1 MSRFV
6 KYIYILLMFV
16 TASQYAEAR
25 KSTNLRR
32 ERIQA
37 EQKAKAAEKRLQENR
52 TALRTNLNELNSVQA
67 DITRLDE
74 QLMALRE
81 TSASLSNQIAPL
93 TDSISYYTKR
103 LDTMRDAYAKVLR
116 RSYLS
121 NSNLDELTFIFSSS
135 SFIEAWRKLKT
146 LKQFGKWRTRK
157 SVEIKDIT
165 SLLDAKKQRLDSL
178 SQENTRII
186 SLTESSRKKLE
197 VKRRETDELVRR
209 LEASSA
215 ELEKEVARR
224 NSEMAALDARIE
236 EEIAEEARRIR
247 EEEEAR
253 RKAEAERIE
262 AQKREAEKREAETR
276 AAERADASKGSKSK
290 DGVAEKKPAKSNAKD
305 NPSESASKPTPTPEA
320 PAATS
325 VEKSVPLTREEQ
337 QRLTARFEAAKGK
350 MSAPYK
356 GSGKVVKKFGRQ
368 KHPRLANVTTENAGI
383 DIETSRGAEV
393 VAVFDGEV
401 SKIFKLGGYNNVIVV
416 RHGDYM
422 TVYANLVDLKVAK
435 GDKVSRGTEL
445 GRVYVDT
452 SDSNRSV
459 LHFELRHEKDKQD
472 PELWLKKL

>member
-16 TASQYAEAR
+16 TASQYADAR

-74 QLMALRE
+74 QLKALRE

-93 TDSISYYTKR
+93 TDSINYYTKR

-121 NSNLDELTFIFSSS
+121 NCNLDELTFIFSSS

-165 SLLDAKKQRLDSL
+165 GLLDAKKQRLDSL
-178 SQENTRII
+178 SQENVRII

-247 EEEEAR
+247 EEEEVR

-262 AQKREAEKREAETR
+262 AQKREAEKREAEKR

-320 PAATS
+320 PATTS